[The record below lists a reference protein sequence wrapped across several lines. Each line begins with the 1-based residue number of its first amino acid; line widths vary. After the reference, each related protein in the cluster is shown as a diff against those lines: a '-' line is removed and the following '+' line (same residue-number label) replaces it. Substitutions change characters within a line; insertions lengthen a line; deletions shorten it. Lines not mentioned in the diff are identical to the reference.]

1 VRGAYEMAAQH
12 EPNDSELWQAWSEF
26 ERHEGDNRR
35 SIELL
40 IRAAESDPTNIGLNS
55 HAANRITRFMLE
67 EHVRLAERPMWTS
80 AVQQNLEDE
89 WESLDPDPLAR
100 LGWLHYVNNNVER
113 ARDCALRGLSIDSQ
127 HEHCLNIMEKV
138 RQAEA
143 DAAARR
149 ER

>member
-1 VRGAYEMAAQH
+1 MRVG
-12 EPNDSELWQAWSEF
+12 
-26 ERHEGDNRR
+26 
-35 SIELL
+35 
-40 IRAAESDPTNIGLNS
+40 
-55 HAANRITRFMLE
+55 
-67 EHVRLAERPMWTS
+67 HVPLAERPIWTS

-100 LGWLHYVNNNVER
+100 LGRLRYVNNNVLR
-113 ARDCALRGLSIDSQ
+113 AKECALSGLSIDPQ

-138 RQAEA
+138 RHAEA